1 MYIDSGKL
9 ISKRNSKQKG
19 WNYKVKMDSL
29 YVYSRVI
36 YFLKIFEF
44 RNLQLMRGGPTYM
57 HCIFEEKTKIELE
70 MVDREAGQ
78 FWCRLL

>member
-1 MYIDSGKL
+1 MFDAMLSNDASIIFVDTVSYYNELTPTYAYI
-9 ISKRNSKQKG
+9 
-19 WNYKVKMDSL
+19 
-29 YVYSRVI
+29 RVI
-36 YFLKIFEF
+36 YLLKFFEF